1 MCKIN
6 NLLGMLLGGDVAP
19 SLSKL
24 LAKALEFLLAPSFV
38 LVDIVCTTVG
48 GSLLPF
54 RLLGLQFL
62 AGLVMT
68 GPKEIIVRSH
78 GPLGFLP

>member
-1 MCKIN
+1 MCEIN

-24 LAKALEFLLAPSFV
+24 LAEALEFFLAPTLV
-38 LVDIVCTTVG
+38 LVDIVRATVG
-48 GSLLPF
+48 GCLLPF

-68 GPKEIIVRSH
+68 GPEEIIVRSH